1 MSARTSLLRRKAR
14 AEEWTRVWEGL
25 SAYFAQVTAARR
37 GMQPTEAASATACS
51 DTGTDPEKGAA
62 LVSRQSRHSRFPSGH
77 HVPDW
82 MHP

>member
-14 AEEWTRVWEGL
+14 AEEWTRVCEGL

-51 DTGTDPEKGAA
+51 DTGTDPEKEQ
-62 LVSRQSRHSRFPSGH
+62 L
-77 HVPDW
+77 W
-82 MHP
+82 

>member
-37 GMQPTEAASATACS
+37 GMQPTEAASATALS
-51 DTGTDPEKGAA
+51 EKRKGRSPWLA
-62 LVSRQSRHSRFPSGH
+62 LIQERILKKEQL
-77 HVPDW
+77 W
-82 MHP
+82 